1 MKRALL
7 FAGLFCVLFV
17 AAASAA
23 DTSFAGT
30 WSLDKSK
37 SEGLQ
42 GPAANINLTWTV
54 TQDEKTLTVESK
66 AAREGQPD
74 RVQKVT
80 FNLDGT
86 ETTADVTSG
95 RRTGKNTTTAKWADD
110 KKSLTAT
117 VVFKGKIGD
126 NDVTSTTTDKLSLAD
141 DGKTLS
147 VARTAERQNGK
158 QESKLVFEKK

>member
-17 AAASAA
+17 AAAPAA
-23 DTSFAGT
+23 DMSFAGT

-66 AAREGQPD
+66 AAREGQPNS
-74 RVQKVT
+74 VQSVPLNPDTSEKT
-80 FNLDGT
+80 ADGT
-86 ETTADVTSG
+86 DG
-95 RRTGKNTTTAKWADD
+95 RHTGKNTTTENWADN
-110 KKSLTAT
+110 KKSL
-117 VVFKGKIGD
+117 
-126 NDVTSTTTDKLSLAD
+126 
-141 DGKTLS
+141 
-147 VARTAERQNGK
+147 
-158 QESKLVFEKK
+158 